1 MAEEK
6 VEPRETSWR
15 QLLPWTELFRGFQ
28 VALDVNKLALAAV
41 GILVMAFGWWLLAV
55 LFTAGEQAAAPSW
68 HGDYSTQNPNR
79 EAWKQIKQ
87 ARNHWNLMHETA
99 GVGGPEANGALVDEN
114 DLLDTYDESQLYEA
128 AIAAYEGSA
137 DRRAK
142 ATTTRDEA
150 LAALTAAKKMPAA
163 TKEETTARDA
173 AVKGATKKLGDAD
186 AALQSLR
193 VGNLVS
199 LFTDEQLSKDHNDA
213 KIPEKRA
220 SKLAALYLGAP
231 REVKRYAQLA
241 SWPWFEDRGPNP
253 YLMATGQLGKPWETG
268 QFWDWLWLKEVPVLL
283 EPIVKLLLPVRYL
296 FDPVADVWCRFY
308 FLCVLLWA
316 VLTWAVFGGA
326 ITRIAAVQVARG
338 EKISAMEALNF
349 TRKRLGS
356 YIAAPMIPVAIM
368 VLLLIGMILYGFPL
382 MIPIF
387 GDIIVAGLFWPIMI
401 VVGLLLAITLV
412 GLVGWPFMS
421 VTISAQGGTDV
432 WDAFT
437 RAYSYVYQKPW
448 HFIWYTVVAV
458 VYGAII
464 VFFIG
469 FMASLTVY
477 LGKWGVSQ
485 TPGMAAAGRQ
495 PSYLFVYAPTSYHW
509 RDLLLRGAEVGGEP
523 IVGSDDQIIPAAYQ
537 KWTGRDDT
545 YKGKDRLEWWNL
557 IGAFLVAIWLWIAF
571 LLLIGFSY
579 SYFWS
584 ASTIVYLLMR
594 RKVDGEDMDEV
605 TLEDEGEGGF
615 AGAPL
620 GAPTTAAPPAGI
632 KAGATPL
639 TMVDAPSLRP
649 PIPPSSAPPPP
660 SVPPPVAPSP
670 IPEATAA
677 PIPPSPALTPPA
689 EDGGAAPRSEV
700 GAAPPEPLP

>member
-55 LFTAGEQAAAPSW
+55 LFTAGESAVAPSW
-68 HGDYSTQNPNR
+68 PGDYSTRNPNNER
-79 EAWKQIKQ
+79 EAWNQFKQ
-87 ARNHWNLMHETA
+87 ARNHWNLMHMTA
-99 GVGGPEANGALVDEN
+99 GLGGPEANGALVDAN
-114 DLLDTYDESQLYEA
+114 DLLDTYDERQLYEA
-128 AIAAYEGSA
+128 AIAAYESSA

-150 LAALTAAKKMPAA
+150 LAALTVAKKMPA
-163 TKEETTARDA
+163 TTDEETKARDA
-173 AVKGATKKLGDAD
+173 AVKDATKKLGDAD

-199 LFTDEQLSKDHNDA
+199 LLADEQLSKDHNDA
-213 KIPEKRA
+213 RIPEKRA
-220 SKLAALYLGAP
+220 AELAALYLGFP
-231 REVKRYAQLA
+231 REVKPYARLA
-241 SWPWFEDRGPNP
+241 TWPWFEDRGPNP

-338 EKISAMEALNF
+338 EKISAVEALNF

-356 YIAAPMIPVAIM
+356 YIAAPMIPVAIII
-368 VLLLIGMILYGFPL
+368 LLLIGMILYGFPL

-387 GDIIVAGLFWPIMI
+387 GDIIVAGLFWPLMI

-464 VFFIG
+464 VFFVG

-523 IVGSDDQIIPAAYQ
+523 IVGSDDQIISSAYQ

-620 GAPTTAAPPAGI
+620 ERRPPPRRPRGSRRAPP
-632 KAGATPL
+632 
-639 TMVDAPSLRP
+639 R
-649 PIPPSSAPPPP
+649 
-660 SVPPPVAPSP
+660 
-670 IPEATAA
+670 
-677 PIPPSPALTPPA
+677 
-689 EDGGAAPRSEV
+689 
-700 GAAPPEPLP
+700 